1 MMTPIQ
7 RWSAELPEV
16 DLAEMLRYAACRTP
30 DEAVTAL
37 AKESAAEGVGVLRP
51 ALCWRE
57 VPLRVEGD
65 TVDMGFTVFTSHK
78 LADALAGCEGAV
90 VFAATVG
97 LDLDR
102 LIARYGRLSPARGL
116 MLQAFGAERI
126 EALCDAFCAYLKEVY
141 APRGLVPRQ
150 RFSPGYGDLPLDGQR
165 ALFAVLDCHKEIG
178 LYLNES
184 LLMSPTKSVTAIV
197 GLSREDHCGET
208 GCKGCEKKDC
218 SFRKG

>member
-1 MMTPIQ
+1 MGTGGEGMEVHIQ
-7 RWSAELPEV
+7 EA
-16 DLAEMLRYAACRTP
+16 MRYLGAGRG
-30 DEAVTAL
+30 DEAL
-37 AKESAAEGVGVLRP
+37 ARQVAESAREIAETPRHIY
-51 ALCWRE
+51 R
-57 VPLRVEGD
+57 
-65 TVDMGFTVFTSHK
+65 VFT
-78 LADALAGCEGAV
+78 LEG
-90 VFAATVG
+90 TSLPQLG
-97 LDLDR
+97 LDLPGKTAETMLKSCEKVVLLACTLGQQFDALLR
-102 LIARYGRLSPARGL
+102 AAQARDMAKAVILDGCGSALVEQGCDA
-116 MLQAFGAERI
+116 AEREI
-126 EALCDAFCAYLKEVY
+126 AGRFPSWYLTD
-141 APRGLVPRQ
+141 